1 MNELVITCSI
11 LSLVFCIF
19 YGIDGVLRERG
30 FEVLAVPIAIIVV
43 LLYLIANFS
52 VYHSPENF
60 AIKLVNQHTHTHTLQ
75 CFLDL
80 QTLYFTCYNVYL

>member
-1 MNELVITCSI
+1 MNELLITCSV

-43 LLYLIANFS
+43 LLYLILNFS
-52 VYHSPENF
+52 VHHYENF
-60 AIKLVNQHTHTHTLQ
+60 AIKLVNQHTHTHTTML
-75 CFLDL
+75 FLIYKL
-80 QTLYFTCYNVYL
+80 CILLVYRFDSL